1 MDEELRVCSKCKL
14 ISPKSNFVKDITKK
28 DGYRPSCKNCCRKYY
43 YDNQNRILNN
53 HKIYNKNNR
62 SKINTYER
70 LKRKNDSNF
79 NLFCNIRHRTKYAF
93 KSSNNDKINDLIG
106 CSNYFFRKWII
117 HQLYGDMTL
126 ENYGKIWCLDHCYP
140 LSKISLSNENE
151 LIKYTNW
158 LNIRPMYIKENII
171 KGDKINHYLYLL
183 QEVKAKYFLKLNG
196 QEGLD
201 EDIH

>member
-1 MDEELRVCSKCKL
+1 MDVDLKKCSRCKM

-28 DGYRPSCKNCCRKYY
+28 DGYRPSCKICCQKYY
-43 YDNQNRILNN
+43 YNNQNRILNN

-62 SKINTYER
+62 SKINAYER

-79 NLFCNIRHRTKYAF
+79 NLFCNIRQKTKYAL
-93 KSSNNDKINDLIG
+93 KSPNIDKINDSIG

-117 HQLYGDMTL
+117 HQLYGEMTL

-158 LNIRPMYIKENII
+158 LNIRPMYINENII

-183 QEVKAKYFLKLNG
+183 QEVKAKYFLKLNND
-196 QEGLD
+196 QQGLD
-201 EDIH
+201 

>member
-1 MDEELRVCSKCKL
+1 MDVDLKKCSKCKM
-14 ISPKSNFVKDITKK
+14 IYSKSNFYKDRTTN
-28 DGYRPSCKNCCRKYY
+28 DGYIPSCKICCQKYY
-43 YDNQNRILNN
+43 YNNRSRILNN

-62 SKINTYER
+62 SKINAYER

-79 NLFCNIRHRTKYAF
+79 SLFGNIRQRTKYAL
-93 KSSNNDKINDLIG
+93 KSPNNDKINDLIG

-117 HQLYGDMTL
+117 HQLYGEMTL
-126 ENYGKIWCLDHCYP
+126 ENYGKNWCLDHCYP

-183 QEVKAKYFLKLNG
+183 QEVKAKYFLKLNNDQQG
-196 QEGLD
+196 
-201 EDIH
+201 

>member
-1 MDEELRVCSKCKL
+1 MDEDLKKCSRCKT
-14 ISPKSNFVKDITKK
+14 IFSKSNFVKDITKK
-28 DGYRPSCKNCCRKYY
+28 DGYRSSCKICSKKYY
-43 YDNQNRILNN
+43 YNNQTRILNDR
-53 HKIYNKNNR
+53 KTYNKNNR
-62 SKINTYER
+62 SKINAYER
-70 LKRKNDSNF
+70 LKRKNDSNY
-79 NLFCNIRHRTKYAF
+79 NLFCNIRQRTKYAL
-93 KSSNNDKINDLIG
+93 KASNIDKINDLIG

-117 HQLYGDMTL
+117 HQLYGEMTL

-183 QEVKAKYFLKLNG
+183 QEVKAKYFLKLNNDQQG
-196 QEGLD
+196 
-201 EDIH
+201 

>member
-1 MDEELRVCSKCKL
+1 MDVDLKKCSKCKM
-14 ISPKSNFVKDITKK
+14 IYSKSNFVKDITKK
-28 DGYRPSCKNCCRKYY
+28 DGYRPSCKICCQNYY
-43 YDNQNRILNN
+43 LDNQSRILNN

-62 SKINTYER
+62 SKINAYER

-79 NLFCNIRHRTKYAF
+79 NLFCNIRQRTKYAL
-93 KSSNNDKINDLIG
+93 KSPNNDKINDLIG

-117 HQLYGDMTL
+117 HQLYGEMTL

-171 KGDKINHYLYLL
+171 KGDKINHYFYLL
-183 QEVKAKYFLKLNG
+183 QEVKAKYFLKLNNDQQG
-196 QEGLD
+196 
-201 EDIH
+201 